1 MTNQIGKTQARFS
14 WRGRNEYWR
23 FMEIWILIGALIVV
37 LVGAECFTNALEHLG
52 ERLGISEGVTGSVF
66 AAVGTALP
74 EAMVPVIAVLGSS
87 GSLATREEVGVG
99 AILGAPLMLST
110 LTLFLMGIFA
120 AERRGLNGAFRPE
133 PTGLSRDL
141 HWFLGAF
148 VCGIVA
154 VFIPFEWRLAR
165 GVVVLILILLY
176 FGYLLVTI
184 RASRHLVAEGHGT
197 EADHPLYISHLG
209 VPTNLPIILF
219 QLALGFGLIIAGAKG
234 FVFGVEHLATWIGL
248 SALALS
254 LLVIPVAT
262 ELPEKVNSI
271 IWIRRGRDT
280 LAFGNIT
287 GAMVF
292 QGSLLPA
299 LGILLT
305 PWEPRQEVLL
315 GMGLTIFAATFL
327 SLLVRYSQVRPY
339 HLLVN
344 GLCYG
349 TFVFLVLFG

>member
-1 MTNQIGKTQARFS
+1 
-14 WRGRNEYWR
+14 
-23 FMEIWILIGALIVV
+23 MEIWILIGALFVV
-37 LVGAECFTNALEHLG
+37 LGGAECFTNALEHLG

-74 EAMVPVIAVLGSS
+74 EAMVPVIAVLASS
-87 GSLATREEVGVG
+87 GSLQTREEVGVG

-110 LTLFLMGIFA
+110 LSLCLMGYFA
-120 AERRGLNGAFRPE
+120 ARKRGWSGPFRPE
-133 PTGLSRDL
+133 PTGLRRDL
-141 HWFLGAF
+141 QWFLGAF
-148 VCGIVA
+148 SCGALA
-154 VFIPFEWRLAR
+154 VFVPLDWKLAR
-165 GVVVLILILLY
+165 TVLVLFLVLLY

-184 RASRHLVAEGHGT
+184 RASRNLVAEGHGT
-197 EADHPLYISHLG
+197 EADHPLYVSRIG
-209 VPTNLPIILF
+209 IPTNLVTILL
-219 QLALGFGLIIAGAKG
+219 QLGVGLGLIIAGAKG
-234 FVFGVEHLATWIGL
+234 FVYGVEHLAAWVGL

-254 LLVIPVAT
+254 LLIVPIAT

-271 IWIRRGRDT
+271 LWIRRGRDT

-305 PWEPRQEVLL
+305 PWAPRWEVLV
-315 GMGLTIFAATFL
+315 GMGLTLAATTYL
-327 SLLVRYSQVRPY
+327 YVVMLKGQIKPY

-344 GLCYG
+344 GLCYFL
-349 TFVFLVLFG
+349 FVVSVMIF